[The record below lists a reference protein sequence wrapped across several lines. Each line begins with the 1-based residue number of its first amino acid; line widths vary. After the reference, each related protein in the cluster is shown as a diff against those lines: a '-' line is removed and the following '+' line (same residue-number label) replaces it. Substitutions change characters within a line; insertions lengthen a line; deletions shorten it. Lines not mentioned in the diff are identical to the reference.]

1 MAGITAF
8 VVVVALGAGYV
19 WWRLDGNISRIDISQ
34 ALSTD
39 RPTVA
44 KGPLNI
50 LLIGSDTRVGQDAP
64 DSGKVSGARSDTTL
78 IAHLSA
84 DRKHVTM
91 VSIPRDSMVPM
102 PPNCNAKVPKSE
114 WPVQQFNAAFS
125 IGGPA
130 CLINTVEA
138 NTDLFINHFAVVDFR
153 GFRGMV
159 DALGGVPVCTPVAID
174 DPKAHLT
181 LAAGRHVLNGK
192 QALGYV
198 RVRYTEGDGSDLG
211 RIKRQQ
217 AFLSSI
223 VQEAT
228 RTSLLLR
235 PDKLYGFLD
244 AATKSLTTDED
255 MGLGT
260 MKDIADSV
268 KNVGVENVA
277 FITVPV
283 ETYPEDPN
291 RVQFTDAAD
300 TLWKALR
307 ADQPLTGKPKPSA
320 SPSVSATPLTV
331 SPAKITVLVVNAT
344 GAGGLA
350 AQVATALRVQGFARV
365 TTSSTGQRPAG
376 VTVEYAPGKEKAART
391 VAAAFPGAKL
401 VEDPALDA
409 TVRVTLGAGAPAVVE
424 VPNRLGSDPI
434 PRPSVTAPRRR
445 PRSRPAPPTRTSAP
459 DRGPGSMQSRRV
471 VMLSFLCAPGVSPR
485 ARDVGFMPT
494 DPRGRA

>member
-1 MAGITAF
+1 MAGGTAF
-8 VVVVALGAGYV
+8 VVVLALAAGFV
-19 WWRLDGNISRIDISQ
+19 WWRLDGNISRLDISQ
-34 ALSTD
+34 ALSSE

-44 KGPLNI
+44 EGPLNI

-64 DSGKVSGARSDTTL
+64 DAGKVSGARSDTTL
-78 IAHLSA
+78 VAHLSA
-84 DRKHVTM
+84 DRKHVTL

-102 PPNCNAKVPKSE
+102 PPNCDAKVPKSE

-125 IGGPA
+125 LGGPA
-130 CLINTVEA
+130 CLINTIEG
-138 NTDLFINHFAVVDFR
+138 NTDLFINHFAVVDFN
-153 GFRGMV
+153 GFKGMV

-181 LAAGRHVLNGK
+181 LAAGRHVLTGK

-255 MGLGT
+255 LGLGT

-268 KNVGVENVA
+268 KNVGVKNVA
-277 FITVPV
+277 FVTVPV
-283 ETYPEDPN
+283 ETYPEDAN
-291 RVQFTDAAD
+291 RVQWTDAAD
-300 TLWKALR
+300 TLWQRLR
-307 ADQPLTGKPKPSA
+307 ADQPVTGKPKPSA
-320 SPSVSATPLTV
+320 SPSASATPLTV
-331 SPAKITVLVVNAT
+331 SPAKVSVLVVNAT
-344 GAGGLA
+344 GTGGLA
-350 AQVATALRVQGFARV
+350 GQVAEALRVQGFARV
-365 TTSSTGQRPAG
+365 TTSNTTERPTG
-376 VTVEYAPGKEKAART
+376 VTVAYAPGREEAART
-391 VAAAFPGAKL
+391 VAAAFPDAKL
-401 VEDPALDA
+401 SEDAALDA

-424 VPNRLGSDPI
+424 VPNRLGTDPI
-434 PRPSVTAPRRR
+434 PKPSVSA
-445 PRSRPAPPTRTSAP
+445 PAPSTSIEARTADQDICS
-459 DRGPGSMQSRRV
+459 
-471 VMLSFLCAPGVSPR
+471 
-485 ARDVGFMPT
+485 
-494 DPRGRA
+494 